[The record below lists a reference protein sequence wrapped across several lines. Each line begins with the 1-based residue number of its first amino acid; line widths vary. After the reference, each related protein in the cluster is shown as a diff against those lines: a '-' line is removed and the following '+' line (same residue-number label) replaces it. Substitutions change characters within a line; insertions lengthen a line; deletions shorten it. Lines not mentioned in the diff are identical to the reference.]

1 MDKAYFNWSSGK
13 DSSLAL
19 YYAMKSPIITVES
32 LFSVIDSDGNLPMHN
47 VGSHL
52 LKKQADSIGL
62 PLTIF
67 SYCKKWTEKEY
78 RIAMREYVEK
88 FKVQGITTS
97 LFEDIYLEELRNN
110 RISNC
115 EKVGITADFPLWNM
129 SFLEVMNQFIKCGFK
144 AIIVCINNSL
154 LPENFLGKIIDSE
167 FIEAY
172 PKNLDL
178 CGENGEYHSFVFNG
192 PIFKTPVGFK
202 IVNKYNK
209 THKDLLTNNL
219 QKYCYLK
226 LE

>member
-19 YYAMKSPIITVES
+19 YYAMQSPIITVEA

-88 FKVQGITTS
+88 FKEEIPRYMIKHQVRPGLTGWAQINGYRGDTS
-97 LFEDIYLEELRNN
+97 IRKRIEYDIYYIENW
-110 RISNC
+110 S
-115 EKVGITADFPLWNM
+115 M
-129 SFLEVMNQFIKCGFK
+129 SF
-144 AIIVCINNSL
+144 
-154 LPENFLGKIIDSE
+154 D
-167 FIEAY
+167 
-172 PKNLDL
+172 
-178 CGENGEYHSFVFNG
+178 
-192 PIFKTPVGFK
+192 FK
-202 IVNKYNK
+202 IMF
-209 THKDLLTNNL
+209 LTIFRGFINENA
-219 QKYCYLK
+219 Y
-226 LE
+226 